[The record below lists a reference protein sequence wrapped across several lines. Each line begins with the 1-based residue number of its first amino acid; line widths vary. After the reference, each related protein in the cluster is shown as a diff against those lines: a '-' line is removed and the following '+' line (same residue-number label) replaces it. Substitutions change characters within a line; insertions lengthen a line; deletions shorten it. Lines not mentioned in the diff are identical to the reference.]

1 MVSQTLIRAKATKIN
16 TLVETT
22 TNSKKKVRMI
32 FKDEGVM
39 KWKEVIVTEE
49 TGTKTMTETSLI
61 SITEEEM
68 TMKEITMKEI
78 TMQEGGIINTIKT
91 LIEVMVIEEEEVSS
105 IKETL
110 FKEIETIL
118 KTTSEDKMLEKENL
132 TGSTNTTK
140 MTDMKDM
147 KKDTIETI
155 IMNEKKMT
163 DIIEIIEEKEMID
176 TKSLTEEDIFKIR
189 VFKKID
195 TKIENNKKKKD
206 LEIQRIK
213 VLNFLSLDLKVLEEA
228 QLIVNPR
235 RK

>member
-91 LIEVMVIEEEEVSS
+91 LIEVIVIEEEEVSS